1 MTGQKIRNL
10 RKSQKLSQEKLARL
24 VEVAKTRVSEWET
37 GKVVPLST
45 TLKKIADA
53 LGCSVND
60 LI

>member
-1 MTGQKIRNL
+1 MIGQKIRSL

-24 VEVAKTRVSEWET
+24 VGVAKTRVSEWET

>member
-1 MTGQKIRNL
+1 MIGKKIRTL
-10 RKSQKLSQEKLARL
+10 RKSQKLSQEKLGQKIG
-24 VEVAKTRVSEWET
+24 VAKSHISEWET
-37 GKVVPLST
+37 GKIIPLST

>member
-1 MTGQKIRNL
+1 MIGEKIRIL
-10 RKSQKLSQEKLARL
+10 RKSQRLSQESLGRL
-24 VEVAKTRVSEWET
+24 IGVAKTRISEWET
-37 GKVVPLST
+37 GKVIPLSS

>member
-1 MTGQKIRNL
+1 MIGKKIKAL
-10 RKSQKLSQEKLARL
+10 RESQKLSHESLGKNIGVPKQ
-24 VEVAKTRVSEWET
+24 RVYEWEK
-37 GKVVPLST
+37 GKVTPLST